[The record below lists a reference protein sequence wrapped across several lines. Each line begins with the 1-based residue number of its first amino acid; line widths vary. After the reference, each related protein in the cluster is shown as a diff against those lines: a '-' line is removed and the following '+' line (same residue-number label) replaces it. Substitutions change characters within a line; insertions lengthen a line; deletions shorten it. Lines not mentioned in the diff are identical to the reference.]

1 MTDLRQ
7 RIADDLARARRRSE
21 SLTVGVLDDA
31 ELTAQHSPIMSPLV
45 WDFAHV
51 GNQEELWLVR
61 DAGGRE
67 PVRADIDELYDAFK
81 HPRKDRP
88 ALPLLDPR

>member
-21 SLTVGVLDDA
+21 SLTIDVLDDA
-31 ELTAQHSPIMSPLV
+31 ELAAQHSPIMSPLV
-45 WDFAHV
+45 WDFAHI

-67 PVRADIDELYDAFK
+67 PVRPTSTSCTTPSSTRARTA
-81 HPRKDRP
+81 RRC
-88 ALPLLDPR
+88 RC